1 MVICQQSVI
10 TLVIQKK
17 NSFLRINRYL
27 ALNLNISRRDSD
39 NLVEQKTVKI
49 NGFLAN
55 HGDIVDEDDIV
66 IYKNQVVQ
74 LRKEHEYYLFYKPY
88 GYVSSHKRQGD
99 SKIIY
104 DLINNKSLKFGGR
117 LDKDSEGLMLLS
129 TDGVWLNK
137 YSHPKSNISKK
148 YIVVTDKEINFETF
162 RKTIKDND
170 EQLKIHEINEIKKL
184 TYEIVLKTGK
194 NREIRRIF
202 EVNNIQIKNL
212 KRVQVDKFKIG
223 KMKIGELK
231 KINYHN

>member
-1 MVICQQSVI
+1 MNISQV
-10 TLVIQKK
+10 QKK
-17 NSFLRINRYL
+17 SKLLRINRFL

-39 NLVEQKTVKI
+39 TLVEKKNVKI
-49 NGFLAN
+49 NGKIAQ
-55 HGDIVDEDDIV
+55 HGDSVDEDDIV
-66 IYKNQVVQ
+66 MFKNEVVQ
-74 LRKEHEYYLFYKPY
+74 PAIEHEYYLFYKPY

-104 DLINNKSLKFGGR
+104 DLISNKSLKFGGR

-148 YIVVTDKEINFETF
+148 YIVTTAMEINFETF

-170 EQLKIHEINEIKKL
+170 EQLKIHKLTELKKL
-184 TYEIVLKTGK
+184 TYEVVLKTGR

-202 EVNNIQIKNL
+202 DVNNIQIKNL

-231 KINYHN
+231 KINYHS

>member
-1 MVICQQSVI
+1 VNISQV
-10 TLVIQKK
+10 QKK
-17 NSFLRINRYL
+17 SKLLRINRFL

-39 NLVEQKTVKI
+39 TLVEKKNVKI
-49 NGFLAN
+49 NGKIAQ
-55 HGDIVDEDDIV
+55 HGDSVDEDDIV
-66 IYKNQVVQ
+66 MFKNEVVQ
-74 LRKEHEYYLFYKPY
+74 PTIEHEYYLFYKPY

-148 YIVVTDKEINFETF
+148 YIVTTAMEINFETF

-170 EQLKIHEINEIKKL
+170 EQLKIHKLTELKKL
-184 TYEIVLKTGK
+184 TYEVVLKTGR

-202 EVNNIQIKNL
+202 DVNNIQIKNL

-231 KINYHN
+231 KINYHS

>member
-1 MVICQQSVI
+1 MNISQV
-10 TLVIQKK
+10 QKK
-17 NSFLRINRYL
+17 SKLLRINRFL

-39 NLVEQKTVKI
+39 TLVEKKNVKI
-49 NGFLAN
+49 NGKIAQ
-55 HGDIVDEDDIV
+55 HGDSVDEDDIV
-66 IYKNQVVQ
+66 MFKNEVVQ
-74 LRKEHEYYLFYKPY
+74 PTNEHEYYLFYKPY

-148 YIVVTDKEINFETF
+148 YIVTTAMEINFETF

-170 EQLKIHEINEIKKL
+170 EQLKIHKLTELKKL
-184 TYEIVLKTGK
+184 TYEAVLKTGR

-202 EVNNIQIKNL
+202 DVNNIQIKNL

-231 KINYHN
+231 KINYHS